1 MMGALLAQPVIFTS
15 AMAADDADSMAAAFG
30 SYPYI
35 MNARLSPDGSKLSF
49 LLVMTRPSIAF
60 VAKLAL

>member
-1 MMGALLAQPVIFTS
+1 MMGALLAQPDIFTS
-15 AMAADDADSMAAAFG
+15 AMAAAFG

-49 LLVMTRPSIAF
+49 LLVMTRPFNCFSC
-60 VAKLAL
+60 